1 MFQVLLNYQHHH
13 FESSQITGLTLAS
26 LDLQQSKEDS
36 DLTLTTF
43 NLIVNMRESSTTL
56 TGCVNYKPDMIG
68 EEDVSKVL
76 ESFGRLLEK
85 LTTHSVE
92 QIGSILASGVS

>member
-1 MFQVLLNYQHHH
+1 
-13 FESSQITGLTLAS
+13 
-26 LDLQQSKEDS
+26 
-36 DLTLTTF
+36 
-43 NLIVNMRESSTTL
+43 
-56 TGCVNYKPDMIG
+56 MIG